1 MADGKVFKYWET
13 KEYRREYN
21 KKYREQ
27 NKETLAAKKKIYQK
41 QYRKDN
47 HEELLKKNKE
57 YYQKNKERC
66 LKNSKE
72 RSIKHRIEAFKKIS
86 IFRKRKTI
94 CCWRC
99 GENRFNLLTLAHL
112 NDDGAY
118 ERMEKTTDKIII
130 DILNGDRK
138 LDDLEIEC
146 FSCNW
151 CKGRF
156 KLYPDELPKENTGI
170 IC

>member
-47 HEELLKKNKE
+47 HEELLK
-57 YYQKNKERC
+57 KNKERC